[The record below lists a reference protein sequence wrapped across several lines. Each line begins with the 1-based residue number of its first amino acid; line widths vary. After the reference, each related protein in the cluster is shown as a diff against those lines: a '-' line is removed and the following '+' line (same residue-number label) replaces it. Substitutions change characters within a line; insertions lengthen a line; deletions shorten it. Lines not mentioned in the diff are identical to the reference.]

1 MARKD
6 RARVQNEH
14 VEVTVRDKSGIVAT
28 RLVPLAGSARLTAAQ
43 KAAAA
48 RVWATPRVTA
58 ARGRA
63 EEYVPRIA
71 DAVGAAIAA
80 SQPVRNEAMARGG
93 LAFAALK
100 GEQLQVV
107 PKKRR
112 GVPVRRA
119 LVFLGLAG
127 AAASA
132 VAWWRSQQQPVAPW
146 EDSGSSSSRSTVYP
160 ATGGTSA
167 TGASSADTTATGST
181 MDSTTDTSEPPGPVL
196 AASADSSGLSR
207 DGYTAGDLTTPS
219 TAMGTTSES
228 TSADPAGE
236 STSMSPSA
244 DDAST
249 VDTPV
254 DTAQE
259 NAARTSRAR
268 GRSTKTDTT

>member
-1 MARKD
+1 VARKD
-6 RARVQNEH
+6 SARVQNEH

-71 DAVGAAIAA
+71 EAVGAAIAA
-80 SQPVRNEAMARGG
+80 SQPVRNEAVARGG
-93 LAFAALK
+93 LALAALK

-107 PKKRR
+107 SKKRR
-112 GVPVRRA
+112 GVRVRRV

-127 AAASA
+127 TAASA

-146 EDSGSSSSRSTVYP
+146 EDSGSASSRSTVYP
-160 ATGGTSA
+160 ATGGTGA
-167 TGASSADTTATGST
+167 TGTSSADTTTTGSS
-181 MDSTTDTSEPPGPVL
+181 MDSSTDTSEPPGPVL
-196 AASADSSGLSR
+196 ATSASSEPLDGETAD
-207 DGYTAGDLTTPS
+207 DLTTPS

-228 TSADPAGE
+228 TSADPGAQA
-236 STSMSPSA
+236 TSETPSA

-249 VDTPV
+249 VDIATDPA
-254 DTAQE
+254 TASL
-259 NAARTSRAR
+259 AKTTRAR
-268 GRSTKTDTT
+268 SRSTKTDTT